1 MNFKTWLIGARVKTL
16 PAAVSPVLVGTAL
29 AGMDRHWL
37 RALLALIVS
46 LSLQIAVNFAN
57 DYSDGVRGTDENRV
71 GPTRLVAGGL
81 ASASAVKR
89 AAQICFLVAAIAGG
103 VLAAQTSYWLLVV
116 GVIAIAAAWF
126 YTGGSNPYGYLGF
139 GEISVFIFFGVVATM
154 GTYYVQS
161 EQVTLL
167 SFIAAIPMGA
177 LSCAILMINNLRD
190 RAQDELVGKR
200 TLAVR
205 IGDRAGKRVFILL
218 ILLAHL
224 AALSTLTPFAVFT
237 LLIAPLSFDLAR
249 SVGLVTEREAFIP
262 LLGKAG
268 RLQLVFAVGLS
279 AALWLST

>member
-81 ASASAVKR
+81 ASAGAVKG

-103 VLAAQTSYWLLVV
+103 VLAAQTSYWLLLV

-139 GEISVFIFFGVVATM
+139 GEISVFIFFGLVATM

-161 EQVTLL
+161 LQVTLL

-205 IGDRAGKRVFILL
+205 IGDRAGKKVFILL

-224 AALSTLTPFAVFT
+224 AALATLTPFAVFT
-237 LLIAPLSFDLAR
+237 LLFAPLSFDLAR

-268 RLQLVFAVGLS
+268 RLQLVFALGLS

>member
-1 MNFKTWLIGARVKTL
+1 
-16 PAAVSPVLVGTAL
+16 
-29 AGMDRHWL
+29 
-37 RALLALIVS
+37 VS

-81 ASASAVKR
+81 APAGAVKR

-139 GEISVFIFFGVVATM
+139 GEISVFIFFGLVATM

-224 AALSTLTPFAVFT
+224 AALATLTPFAVFT